1 MIDSRMRATLVT
13 VRSPNRRA
21 FTILLD
27 NRIELGREADGIV
40 VVDARVSRRH
50 VALEPGPDDTVVVID
65 LGSANGTTL
74 DGVAV
79 EKPTRA
85 HAGSVVQIGD
95 TIVEIGPPR
104 TIARIGLVTEMKR
117 DTDGTRSTIDAVAD
131 DLDAA
136 DLKPEVLGVSVDE
149 PGTLTVAFSDIEA
162 STQLAVA
169 LGDTAWFEVLRHHH
183 ELVAAHV
190 HAHRGR
196 IVKHQGDGY
205 MLCFRSARSALLS
218 AIGLERDLS
227 RAERVDDRELRV
239 RIGVHTGE
247 VVVDDD
253 GDLFGKHVV
262 VAARIGAIAQG
273 GEILVSS
280 LVREIAEPRGDIS
293 FVDPRAVQLRGIV
306 DVETVWSVDW
316 RQYVPSG

>member
-21 FTILLD
+21 ITILLD
-27 NRIELGREADGIV
+27 NRIELGREADGII

-74 DGVAV
+74 DGIAV
-79 EKPTRA
+79 DKPTRA

-95 TIVEIGPPR
+95 TLVEIGPPR

-169 LGDTAWFEVLRHHH
+169 LGDTAWFEVLRRHH

-227 RAERVDDRELRV
+227 RAERVDGRELRV

-316 RQYVPSG
+316 RQYVPGG